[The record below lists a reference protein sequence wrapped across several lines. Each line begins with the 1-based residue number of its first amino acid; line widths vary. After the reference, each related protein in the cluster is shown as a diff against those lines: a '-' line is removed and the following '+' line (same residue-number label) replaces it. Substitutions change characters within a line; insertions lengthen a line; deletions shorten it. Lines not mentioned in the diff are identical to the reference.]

1 MIIGFK
7 KQFVAPIL
15 AGTKVHTIRENK
27 TNRWRPGTTIQFATG
42 VRTKQYSQFKLNK
55 CVSIQSIQI
64 RRYEGKA
71 LFFSTIKI
79 DGQFVAPPGWL
90 ALAVN
95 DGFAGLDDFFEW
107 FNKDFD
113 GTIIHWTNLK
123 Y

>member
-64 RRYEGKA
+64 RRYAFLPLKLTGN
-71 LFFSTIKI
+71 LSPLL
-79 DGQFVAPPGWL
+79 G
-90 ALAVN
+90 
-95 DGFAGLDDFFEW
+95 GLPW
-107 FNKDFD
+107 Q
-113 GTIIHWTNLK
+113 
-123 Y
+123 